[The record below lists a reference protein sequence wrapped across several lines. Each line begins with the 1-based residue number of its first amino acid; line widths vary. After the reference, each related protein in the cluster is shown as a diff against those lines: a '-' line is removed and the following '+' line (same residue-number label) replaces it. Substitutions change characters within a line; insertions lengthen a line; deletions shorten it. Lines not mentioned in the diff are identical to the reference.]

1 MRAHFMARVW
11 SVRRGDATEQSGAPS
26 CRSTVAEDCRARVCA
41 DRDRIPG
48 GASDYRPLPAPATNA
63 AGALV
68 AKELQTPLGVE
79 AASWKNGLAHFG
91 DEGLKPAPAKR
102 WAAASSAVL
111 VPRGGAIPPEQTG
124 RGQLRRRSS
133 WLPDRDRAVNA
144 SRPSGSAARPGEA
157 ARRNI
162 SRPYL
167 SLARAHHVEQ
177 PCAED
182 RRVWSG
188 ARSASSR
195 LAR

>member
-48 GASDYRPLPAPATNA
+48 GASDYRPLPARGERAPDPTRGRGGLVEERARPLRGRGPQ
-63 AGALV
+63 AGPGS
-68 AKELQTPLGVE
+68 EMGGP
-79 AASWKNGLAHFG
+79 
-91 DEGLKPAPAKR
+91 
-102 WAAASSAVL
+102 SSSVL
-111 VPRGGAIPPEQTG
+111 VPRVGAIPPEQTG

-133 WLPDRDRAVNA
+133 WPPDRDRAVNA
-144 SRPSGSAARPGEA
+144 SRPSRSAARPGEA